1 MMEKL
6 NKALGNFYKLYIFSP
21 MRLFKTTKRE
31 LPFWHRKKQKA
42 YRFNRVILILQMI
55 AAILLSFI
63 IWFGIAKTIH

>member
-1 MMEKL
+1 
-6 NKALGNFYKLYIFSP
+6 

-55 AAILLSFI
+55 AAILLSLI